1 MSLRN
6 ALLKIG
12 LVDLN
17 VRQME
22 KLMRESNSEMIVWAF
37 RNGRYDVRNLAV
49 NYFGKNGSD
58 DSLLILQEA
67 VDDEV
72 DVVSLNAM
80 SQLEKLSDDPVIL
93 NQIERKRE
101 YWHAENVYR
110 EKRRNRS
117 HKKQSVFTESKERGS
132 KKTLDN
138 VRNMLKKPMIG
149 GKWF

>member
-1 MSLRN
+1 MG
-6 ALLKIG
+6 LL
-12 LVDLN
+12 DLN
-17 VRQME
+17 VHQME
-22 KLMRESNSEMIVWAF
+22 KLMRESNSGMIVWAF
-37 RNGRYDVRNLAV
+37 RNGRYDVRYLAV
-49 NYFGKNGSD
+49 NYFGKIESD
-58 DSLLILQEA
+58 ITVPMLQEA

-93 NQIERKRE
+93 NQLERKRE
-101 YWHAENVYR
+101 YWRAENAHR

-117 HKKQSVFTESKERGS
+117 HKKQSVLTESKERGS

>member
-1 MSLRN
+1 MSFRN
-6 ALLKIG
+6 VLLKMG

-17 VRQME
+17 VHQME
-22 KLMRESNSEMIVWAF
+22 KLMHESNSEMIIWAF
-37 RNGRYDVRNLAV
+37 RNGRYDVRNRAV
-49 NYFGKNGSD
+49 NYFGKNESD
-58 DSLLILQEA
+58 DAVPMLQEA

-80 SQLEKLSDDPVIL
+80 VQLEKLSNDPVIL

-101 YWHAENVYR
+101 YWRTENAHR

-117 HKKQSVFTESKERGS
+117 HKKQSVFSEPKERGS
-132 KKTLDN
+132 KKTFDN

>member
-1 MSLRN
+1 
-6 ALLKIG
+6 
-12 LVDLN
+12 
-17 VRQME
+17 
-22 KLMRESNSEMIVWAF
+22 MRESNSGMIIWAF

-72 DVVSLNAM
+72 DVVSLNAIL
-80 SQLEKLSDDPVIL
+80 QLEKLSDDPVIL

-101 YWHAENVYR
+101 YWRAENAHR

>member
-6 ALLKIG
+6 ALLKMG

-17 VRQME
+17 VHQME
-22 KLMRESNSEMIVWAF
+22 KLMRESSSEMIIWAF

-49 NYFGKNGSD
+49 NYFGMNESD
-58 DSLLILQEA
+58 CAVPMLQEA

-93 NQIERKRE
+93 NQIERKRK
-101 YWHAENVYR
+101 YWQAENMHR